1 MLNAFIGRTVDFC
14 IQHMRLVIV
23 LAVILGAASAVF
35 AARHFAIN
43 TDISKLISADL
54 PWRQREL
61 EFQRAFPDRTESI
74 LAVVRAP
81 TPELARAARDK
92 LLEEL
97 VPKNDL
103 LRSVHAPD
111 GGTFFERN
119 FLLYLSTEDLGR
131 TTQGLIAAAP
141 LIQTLAGDPSMR
153 GMLDALTLSLK
164 GLQTGR
170 ISLDDLSRTLTMAAD
185 PLDDALSDRP
195 RSFSWRVLMS
205 GKPAAPFELRRLIN
219 IRPVL
224 DYNALQPGNRSSTA
238 IREAAAKVNLS
249 NEYNADIRLTGTVP
263 IADEDFSTLQ
273 EGSLLNGVLTAV
285 IVLF

>member
-1 MLNAFIGRTVDFC
+1 MLNAFVGRTVDFC

-81 TPELARAARDK
+81 TPELASAARNK
-92 LLEEL
+92 LLDEL
-97 VPKNDL
+97 RPKNDL
-103 LRSVHAPD
+103 FRSVHAPD

-131 TTQGLIAAAP
+131 TTQGLTTAGP

-153 GMLDALTLSLK
+153 GVLDALTLSVK
-164 GLQTGR
+164 GVQMGR
-170 ISLDDLSRTLTMAAD
+170 ISLDDLSAE
-185 PLDDALSDRP
+185 PWP
-195 RSFSWRVLMS
+195 
-205 GKPAAPFELRRLIN
+205 GK
-219 IRPVL
+219 
-224 DYNALQPGNRSSTA
+224 ALQQF
-238 IREAAAKVNLS
+238 L
-249 NEYNADIRLTGTVP
+249 
-263 IADEDFSTLQ
+263 
-273 EGSLLNGVLTAV
+273 
-285 IVLF
+285 